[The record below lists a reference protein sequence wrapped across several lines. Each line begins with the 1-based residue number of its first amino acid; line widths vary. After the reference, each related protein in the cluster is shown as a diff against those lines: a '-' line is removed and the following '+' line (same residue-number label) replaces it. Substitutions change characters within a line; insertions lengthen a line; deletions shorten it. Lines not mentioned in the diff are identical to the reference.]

1 MNSTSL
7 GAAEAEAER
16 ARADAGLDQYEPVPD
31 IVTVMESLDLPVVV
45 KPFGRDALDGIYVR
59 RADIVI
65 SLLNSSKYLPRYRF
79 TGAHELAHHRCR
91 HTTRVDVDVYSTQD
105 DPQESMANAFAAC
118 FLMPT
123 KGLWAKKARNSM
135 GDPETVLTLAN
146 EYMVSYQT
154 MVSRLHNVG
163 IFKAPARDSLMAA
176 RTEVLTD
183 ELRSRRPSQ
192 EFRLPSDYVRRALR
206 AYENYEI
213 SLERL
218 AELIH
223 EDKDELIG
231 VLAERSFLRPEDEP
245 A

>member
-1 MNSTSL
+1 MNPSSL
-7 GAAEAEAER
+7 GTAEAEAER
-16 ARADAGLDQYEPVPD
+16 ARTDARLDQYEPVPD

-59 RADIVI
+59 RADAAI

-91 HTTRVDVDVYSTQD
+91 HATRVDLDVYGTQN
-105 DPQESMANAFAAC
+105 DPQESVSNAFAAS

-123 KGLWAKKARNSM
+123 KGLWARKAHDSLA
-135 GDPETVLTLAN
+135 DPETVLTLAN

-154 MVSRLHNVG
+154 MVYRLHNIG
-163 IFKAPARDSLMAA
+163 IIKAPARDYLMGA
-176 RTEVLTD
+176 RAEVLTD
-183 ELRSRRPSQ
+183 ELRSRRPAE

-206 AYENYEI
+206 AYESYEI
-213 SLERL
+213 SMDRL

-223 EDKDELIG
+223 EDRNELIG
-231 VLAERSFLRPEDEP
+231 VLAERNFLRPEDES